1 MALQTATFPRT
12 SFAIDRDV
20 VGKAGAVTAG
30 TVFLVAG
37 MSFIGLGTAIPM
49 VLGVVAGADGPPPV
63 DIAVAVRVEPFWW
76 AFALLGIVNLV
87 AAFAAPAG
95 RRMTDGFAIV
105 VAGVTAMLAMVAA
118 LSLNGPAALAM
129 SVLAG
134 IYLAAALGTMAVPR
148 RAS

>member
-12 SFAIDRDV
+12 AFAIDREI
-20 VGKAGAVTAG
+20 VGRAGAVTAG

-37 MSFIGLGTAIPM
+37 MGFIGLGTAIPM
-49 VLGVVAGADGPPPV
+49 VLGVVAGAAGPPPV
-63 DIAVAVRVEPFWW
+63 DIAVALRVEPFWW
-76 AFALLGIVNLV
+76 AFAVLGIVNLV

-105 VAGVTAMLAMVAA
+105 VAGVTAMLAIVAA
-118 LSLNGPAALAM
+118 LTVTGPAAIALG
-129 SVLAG
+129 VLAG
-134 IYLAAALGTMAVPR
+134 FYLAAALGTMAVPR